1 MAFSKFPEDYMEV
14 ITSAYYC
21 ASLLLTFTIF
31 IVGTLYLQQRD
42 RRDALRKEWRQFAE
56 TLGREYSKLKD
67 NNIHQSVSE
76 VKDSFGNVKVCE
88 DITCIDVLRYM
99 IDHADYKTRFR
110 TPQLDNLREDLQK
123 ILHLLRTC
131 ASLILL
137 GTVPNNFK
145 KELGE
150 EVTDLG
156 EITLP
161 FFKGERRKIILKCL
175 ANFGNESSKDD
186 REEKVRDIDM
196 KLEKV
201 IPYVKFL
208 SFKAPV
214 ADNTA
219 TVQEWPPESE
229 DHQYIGTSFY
239 ASGGP
244 SRRGTSIQS
253 LKTSKY
259 TYCKTFILKV
269 HVMLS
274 DLDFR
279 EETAETGLLAEL
291 RLLFNLNKTVEEETH
306 LSDVDS
312 ELQRELWNQLF
323 AGEEENSVNDVNSR
337 GLRVLHEVRM
347 HIHSIVNRRAI
358 NAEEE
363 QNIAVCK
370 QIYERQRVKRF
381 NPMKAIVRERCQR
394 FIQDLQFLMN
404 SNAPYHESKIF
415 LENLRYLYSLF
426 DNIVKIRKNR
436 RA

>member
-14 ITSAYYC
+14 ITLAYYC

-76 VKDSFGNVKVCE
+76 VKDSFGNVKFCE

-110 TPQLDNLREDLQK
+110 TPQLDKLREDLQK

-150 EVTDLG
+150 VVTDLG

-175 ANFGNESSKDD
+175 ANFGNESSKDN
-186 REEKVRDIDM
+186 REEKVRDRDRLDM
-196 KLEKV
+196 KLEKA

-208 SFKAPV
+208 SFKA
-214 ADNTA
+214 
-219 TVQEWPPESE
+219 
-229 DHQYIGTSFY
+229 FY

-269 HVMLS
+269 DVMLS
-274 DLDFR
+274 DLDFC
-279 EETAETGLLAEL
+279 EETAETGLLKEL
-291 RLLFNLNKTVEEETH
+291 DFLFYLNKTMEEETH
-306 LSDVDS
+306 FPDVDS

-347 HIHSIVNRRAI
+347 HIHNIVNRRAI
-358 NAEEE
+358 DVEEE

-370 QIYERQRVKRF
+370 QICEREKSF
-381 NPMKAIVRERCQR
+381 NPMKAIVRGDCQR
-394 FIQDLQFLMN
+394 FILDLQCLMN
-404 SNAPYHESKIF
+404 SNAPYHKSEIF
-415 LENLRYLYSLF
+415 LENLRYLDSLF

>member
-1 MAFSKFPEDYMEV
+1 MAFLKFFEDYIEV
-14 ITSAYYC
+14 ITLAYYC

-31 IVGTLYLQQRD
+31 IFGRIYLKRRD

-186 REEKVRDIDM
+186 REASVRDIDM

-208 SFKAPV
+208 LFKAPV
-214 ADNTA
+214 ADNT
-219 TVQEWPPESE
+219 TTLDSPPESV
-229 DHQYIGTSFY
+229 DDQYVRFTGT
-239 ASGGP
+239 
-244 SRRGTSIQS
+244 TIQS
-253 LKTSKY
+253 LNTSEY
-259 TYCKTFILKV
+259 TNCKTLILNV
-269 HVMLS
+269 NVMLRE
-274 DLDFR
+274 LDFR
-279 EETAETGLLAEL
+279 EETAETGLLEEL
-291 RLLFNLNKTVEEETH
+291 LLLFNLNETMEED
-306 LSDVDS
+306 LAYLPNVVS
-312 ELQRELWNQLF
+312 ELKREQWTVRF
-323 AGEEENSVNDVNSR
+323 
-337 GLRVLHEVRM
+337 LRVLHEVRM

-358 NAEEE
+358 DALKR
-363 QNIAVCK
+363 QHIAVLK
-370 QIYERQRVKRF
+370 QEYDELTGFKPV
-381 NPMKAIVRERCQR
+381 KAIVRESCQK
-394 FIQDLQFLMN
+394 FIKDLQSVMK
-404 SNAPYHESKIF
+404 SNAQSEIF
-415 LENLRYLYSLF
+415 INNLDRLQNIF
-426 DNIVKIRKNR
+426 DNIGKIRKR
-436 RA
+436 GKYETYL

>member
-1 MAFSKFPEDYMEV
+1 MAFSKFPEDYMAV

-150 EVTDLG
+150 VVTDLG

-208 SFKAPV
+208 SFKA
-214 ADNTA
+214 
-219 TVQEWPPESE
+219 
-229 DHQYIGTSFY
+229 QYIGTSFY

-269 HVMLS
+269 DVMLS

-291 RLLFNLNKTVEEETH
+291 HLLFNLNKTVEEETH

-363 QNIAVCK
+363 QKIAACK
-370 QIYERQRVKRF
+370 QIYKRVKSF
-381 NPMKAIVRERCQR
+381 NQMKAIVRGHCQR
-394 FIQDLQFLMN
+394 FIEDLQFLMN
-404 SNAPYHESKIF
+404 SNAPYHESEIF

-436 RA
+436 RT